1 MYTEPT
7 TLNHM
12 AITDTLVTLYV
23 FLAQTID
30 RCLSEA
36 ARTSDP
42 ETALQ
47 GQLVAT
53 RAAVLDMLS
62 VNRVVKEKV
71 EQECRLVLSLV
82 ATALTNGP
90 RQTAALQDLK
100 AERAILK
107 HKIMALSDLLA
118 VFRAVERVV

>member
-1 MYTEPT
+1 MHIPSAV
-7 TLNHM
+7 HSHID
-12 AITDTLVTLYV
+12 ITDTLVTLYV

-36 ARTSDP
+36 ARTSDM

-82 ATALTNGP
+82 ATAITNGP

-100 AERAILK
+100 TERAILQ

-118 VFRAVERVV
+118 VFRAVERVA